1 MCGKPVV
8 DRKTLELAYKGQVK
22 KISAMLQ
29 EETSSICDAVWKL
42 FNKLEPIYEKNAT
55 TLRVNG

>member
-22 KISAMLQ
+22 KISGKFQ
-29 EETSSICDAVWKL
+29 DETNSIFDAVWKL
-42 FNKLEPIYEKNAT
+42 FYKLEPIYEKNTT
-55 TLRVNG
+55 TLRVNA